1 MKKAK
6 IIATIRDTYDEEK
19 LINIYKA
26 WANIVRFNFPHAQYD
41 TTAPVIKM
49 IHELNKKGLTN
60 LWILVDTKWPW
71 IRTWA
76 RENSYSYQKWE
87 EFRIFVDES
96 LMNQDSDMFCDYP
109 YLLDDIKVWDKIEIE
124 SWLMEVIVN
133 EVNSD
138 FIKVISQH
146 NCEIWS
152 RRHMNFPWMSL
163 KFPGLTEQDK
173 KDLLFSLDCW
183 IEFVAV
189 SFVRTKENI
198 EEVRAFLHEDNADHV
213 QIIAKIENQEWLDNI
228 EEITKVS
235 DAIMIARWDL
245 WIEVPIFKL
254 PYYQKYILNACK
266 KWWKPAIMATELLKT
281 MVNSPIPTRAEIS
294 DVYNSRIQW
303 ADVLMLS
310 EETAIGKFPV
320 QAVETMTQ
328 TIQEAE
334 RNLTHSHE
342 DFELVEKD
350 EVSLGKKALV
360 KYGLS
365 LADEIKANH
374 VLVFT
379 TTWNLA
385 KLVSAFKP
393 NQQVF
398 ACCPD
403 QKIVDWMNI
412 LAWIQ
417 WIKMDEWKEHTSE
430 NQELA
435 LSILK
440 EKNLISIWE
449 KIIIIWDKK
458 RWRETDPLIRIT
470 VVE

>member
-1 MKKAK
+1 
-6 IIATIRDTYDEEK
+6 
-19 LINIYKA
+19 
-26 WANIVRFNFPHAQYD
+26 
-41 TTAPVIKM
+41 
-49 IHELNKKGLTN
+49 
-60 LWILVDTKWPW
+60 
-71 IRTWA
+71 
-76 RENSYSYQKWE
+76 
-87 EFRIFVDES
+87 
-96 LMNQDSDMFCDYP
+96 
-109 YLLDDIKVWDKIEIE
+109 
-124 SWLMEVIVN
+124 
-133 EVNSD
+133 
-138 FIKVISQH
+138 
-146 NCEIWS
+146 
-152 RRHMNFPWMSL
+152 MSL

-173 KDLLFSLDCW
+173 KDLLFSLGCW

-189 SFVRTKENI
+189 SFVRTKENV
-198 EEVRAFLHEDNADHV
+198 EEVKAFLHENNAEHV
-213 QIIAKIENQEWLDNI
+213 QVIAKIENQEWLENI
-228 EEITKVS
+228 EEITQVS

-266 KWWKPAIMATELLKT
+266 KRWKPAIMATELLKT

-320 QAVETMTQ
+320 QAVETMSK

-334 RNLTHSHE
+334 KNLIHKHE
-342 DFELVEKD
+342 DFELLEND
-350 EVSLGKKALV
+350 ETALGKKALV
-360 KYGLS
+360 KHWLY
-365 LADEIKANH
+365 LADEMNAAH

-379 TTWNLA
+379 TTGNLA

-398 ACCPD
+398 ACCPN

-412 LAWIQ
+412 LAGIQ

-430 NQELA
+430 NQDLA
-435 LSILK
+435 LKILK
-440 EKNLISIWE
+440 EKNLISYGE
-449 KIIIIWDKK
+449 KIVIIWAKRKDKVV
-458 RWRETDPLIRIT
+458 DPLIRIS